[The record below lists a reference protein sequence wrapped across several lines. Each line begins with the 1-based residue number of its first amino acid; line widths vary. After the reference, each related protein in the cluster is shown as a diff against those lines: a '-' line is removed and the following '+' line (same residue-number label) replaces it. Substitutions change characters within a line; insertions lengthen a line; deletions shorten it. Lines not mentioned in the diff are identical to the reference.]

1 MTPTDSTTPTPRN
14 PYRRLL
20 DAEARFVLCFR
31 DKRAMKL
38 DWQTIEE
45 PAENVRAHVI
55 TGGMVGIIPASVGL
69 LVVDVDD
76 RPAIGPNIEKREQ
89 AAVKAC
95 GEPLA
100 RYVTRG
106 KGGVHLLY
114 RAPEAGYGNKAWRYG
129 ELRCSNGYAIPWDV
143 EAWIRAMGEA
153 TVATAPDPAKLPPK
167 AGKPPEPV
175 AENATQSGS
184 SGSSGSPGGKATTPA
199 DLAAMGKDE
208 GRQDAFNAG
217 VYADARAGR
226 MTPHRMLEWVKAAD
240 TCGLVEEDGAASV
253 NATIASA
260 LKGATGKPK
269 PKPAKP
275 KPAGVAVSFEPVKPA
290 ESPQPLADILA
301 ALVSNI
307 RRFMHLPAGAAETI
321 ACWCAWTYVSEHSYI
336 LPYLALTSPIKG
348 CGKTTLLDVLERFI
362 LKPNRSS
369 TTTEAALFRLI
380 EASSPTLLLDEAD
393 QWMTG
398 HDEMSKALTAVVN
411 DGYRRGGGVLR
422 CVKVDGDWQSRVF
435 PTDCPKAFAGIGDYM
450 KDATADRSITI
461 VLEKPPPGIPL
472 EDFRADRPLAPELR
486 GLLQRWADDYGDDFA
501 AHDPDTAGLRN
512 READNWRPLF
522 TIGDLAGGNW
532 PRAIRGAVSPLRARA
547 AGRGDAKTPQER
559 LVTDAYAVF
568 EAAPIAWMLTEDFD
582 KALRDMPD
590 SPYLEW
596 RRGKPITAQSRGR
609 LLAKFGIFAEGPAGG
624 RFYGRSA
631 FEATWASLDIPPVEP
646 VEPVE
651 PDSAGPTQSGST
663 GSTGSDRGKADPP
676 SVPVEEPPLVMN
688 PRQPHVDHVTDM
700 GSPFDP
706 KEAEMEKHDGGYVE
720 VTGELVDELAAQS
733 AKLWPNDPGIQAW
746 ILEAPGRVVVSSS
759 ILAKLDA
766 SRAES

>member
-1 MTPTDSTTPTPRN
+1 MPDNSTATPRN
-14 PYRRLL
+14 PYRKLL
-20 DAEARFVLCFR
+20 DNEAHFVICYPDKKAQRPSWQERAATVEEVRF
-31 DKRAMKL
+31 
-38 DWQTIEE
+38 
-45 PAENVRAHVI
+45 HVDH
-55 TGGMVGIIPASVGL
+55 GGMVGIMPASVGL

-76 RPAIGPNIEKREQ
+76 RPATGPNIEKRER
-89 AAVKAC
+89 AAVEAC

-100 RYVTRG
+100 RYVTHG

-114 RAPEAGYGNKAWRYG
+114 RAPESGYGNKAWAYG
-129 ELRCSNGYAIPWDV
+129 ELRCSNGYAIPWDI
-143 EAWIRAMGEA
+143 EAWVRAMGEA
-153 TVATAPDPAKLPPK
+153 SAMDAPDPAKLPPK
-167 AGKPPEPV
+167 RSEPDAG
-175 AENATQSGS
+175 NATQSGS
-184 SGSSGSPGGKATTPA
+184 SGSSGSTGGKATTPA
-199 DLAAMGKDE
+199 VLAAMGKDE

-260 LKGATGKPK
+260 LKGAAEKPK

-275 KPAGVAVSFEPVKPA
+275 KPAGTAVSFEAVKPA
-290 ESPQPLADILA
+290 ETPRPLANILRD
-301 ALVSNI
+301 LVSNI
-307 RRFMHLPAGAAETI
+307 RRFMHLPAGAAEVI
-321 ACWCAWTYVSEHSYI
+321 ACWCAWTYVAEHSYI

-348 CGKTTLLDVLERFI
+348 CGKTTLLDILERFI

-461 VLEKPPPGIPL
+461 TLEKPPPGSRL
-472 EDFRADRPLAPELR
+472 EDFRADRPLAPEMR
-486 GLLQRWADDYGDDFA
+486 GLLQRWADDHGEAFGQA
-501 AHDPDTAGLRN
+501 DPGVGSLRN

-522 TIGDLAGGNW
+522 AIGDMAGGEW
-532 PRAIRGAVSPLRARA
+532 PAAIRGAVAPLRARA
-547 AGRGDAKTPQER
+547 EGRGDTKTPQER
-559 LVTDAYAVF
+559 LVTDAYTVF
-568 EAAPIAWMLTEDFD
+568 ESAALSWMLTKDFD
-582 KALRDMPD
+582 QALLDLPD

-609 LLAKFGIFAEGPAGG
+609 LLAKFGIFADGPAGG
-624 RFYGRSA
+624 RHYKREA
-631 FEATWASLDIPPVEP
+631 FEVTWASLDIPPS
-646 VEPVE
+646 EPVE
-651 PDSAGPTQSGST
+651 PDEPDSQGPAQSGST
-663 GSTGSDRGKADPP
+663 GSTGSPQGMADPP
-676 SVPVEEPPLVMN
+676 VVPVEQPVHVMLD
-688 PRQPHVDHVTDM
+688 Q
-700 GSPFDP
+700 G
-706 KEAEMEKHDGGYVE
+706 
-720 VTGELVDELAAQS
+720 
-733 AKLWPNDPGIQAW
+733 
-746 ILEAPGRVVVSSS
+746 EAPELTEEQQFTAALGADLRAAMEGCAEGQV
-759 ILAKLDA
+759 LNTFDAWWAHNGDALDA
-766 SRAES
+766 AMRMGGES